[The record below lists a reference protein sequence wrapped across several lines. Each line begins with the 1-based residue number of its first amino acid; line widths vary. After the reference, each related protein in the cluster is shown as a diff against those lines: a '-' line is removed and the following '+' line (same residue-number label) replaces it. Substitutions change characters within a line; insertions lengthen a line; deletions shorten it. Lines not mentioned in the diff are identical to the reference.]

1 MFVIVHNN
9 QVILGPMPWRKFFF
23 ENIIEEDCEVQVT
36 LPQKND
42 GPYTVNSEIVII
54 PARYTYEDFNPITQ
68 KHNGPFWT
76 ITETEAVG
84 NFVTL
89 DKDVDHVKSE
99 LKQLVADKR
108 WQKEVSGI
116 KVTFN
121 DIEYSVDT
129 SREGR
134 INYSQQLQLNLQT
147 YDWKFNEGYV
157 TLSKTDLQ
165 NIVDTINQHVQD
177 SFTEERTRLGI
188 IESKH
193 TLADLEILYNEY
205 NPTESLNNA
214 IQ

>member
-1 MFVIVHNN
+1 MFVIVYNN

-42 GPYTVNSEIVII
+42 VPYTVNDEIVIL
-54 PARYTYEDFNPITQ
+54 PARYTHEEHNPITQ

-84 NFVTL
+84 NFVAI
-89 DKDVDHVKSE
+89 DKDVEHLKSE
-99 LKQLVADKR
+99 LKQIVADKR
-108 WQKEVSGI
+108 WKKEVGGI
-116 KVTFN
+116 KVTIN

-134 INYSQQLQLNLQT
+134 KIYIEQLQMNSSS

-157 TLSKTDLQ
+157 TLSLVDLQ
-165 NIVDTINQHVQD
+165 NIVQSINEHIQNC
-177 SFTEERTRLGI
+177 FAEERNRINLI
-188 IESKH
+188 DSK
-193 TLADLEILYNEY
+193 TSLEDLELLHNEF
-205 NPTESLNNA
+205 NPRVTLNG

>member
-1 MFVIVHNN
+1 MFVIVYNN

-42 GPYTVNSEIVII
+42 VPYTVNSEIVIL
-54 PARYTYEDFNPITQ
+54 PARYTHEEHNPITQ

-116 KVTFN
+116 KVTIN

-134 INYSQQLQLNLQT
+134 KIYIEQLQMNSSS

-157 TLSKTDLQ
+157 TLSLVDLQ
-165 NIVDTINQHVQD
+165 NIVQSINEHVQNC
-177 SFTEERTRLGI
+177 FAEERNRINLI
-188 IESKH
+188 DSK
-193 TLADLEILYNEY
+193 TSLDDLELLHDEF
-205 NPTESLNNA
+205 NPRVTLNG